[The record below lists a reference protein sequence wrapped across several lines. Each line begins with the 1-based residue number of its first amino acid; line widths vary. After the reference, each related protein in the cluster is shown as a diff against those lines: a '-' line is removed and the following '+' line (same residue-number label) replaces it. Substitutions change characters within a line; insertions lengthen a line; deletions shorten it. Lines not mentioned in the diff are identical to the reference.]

1 MRETSGEPRYRG
13 IGDLIWNGKS
23 VTKVRYDLR
32 CRRMAGNARAGDCQD
47 DETTGQ
53 PQIEGK
59 IQILNSEASLHS
71 DELYTLRL
79 EKKHER
85 ECDLYAEPIDVVTGT
100 YHVKGHV
107 DFLRSPR
114 QR

>member
-1 MRETSGEPRYRG
+1 MRETGVVSRYRG
-13 IGDLIWNGKS
+13 IGDLIRNAKT

-32 CRRMAGNARAGDCQD
+32 CRPMVGGARAGEDQV
-47 DETTGQ
+47 DETTAQ
-53 PQIEGK
+53 PQIDGN
-59 IQILNSEASLHS
+59 IQILNSEASLYS
-71 DELYTLRL
+71 DALYTLRL
-79 EKKHER
+79 EEKHER